1 MNEGGFMV
9 IFLILIIMVVSLR
22 KVFLDYLFNELGIWL
37 EKKYGF
43 KSMFPGTRYG
53 MQMAAPTRNVVL
65 EG

>member
-22 KVFLDYLFNELGIWL
+22 KVFLDCLFNELGICL
-37 EKKYGF
+37 EKKYVF

-53 MQMAAPTRNVVL
+53 MQMASPPPGTWY
-65 EG
+65 